1 MGCAGGEQDWRELAG
16 LLRARGLQVD
26 DVAGDRGGRPAD
38 DHGNRSVGG
47 LGASWPGVG
56 TGCDVKARRLEGL
69 LQRRSEIAAAFS
81 ISQKQLAV
89 RALWSLAHPLIPE
102 P

>member
-1 MGCAGGEQDWRELAG
+1 MRAFC
-16 LLRARGLQVD
+16 ARGLQVD

-38 DHGNRSVGG
+38 DHGNRYVSG

-56 TGCDVKARRLEGL
+56 TGCDVEARRLEGL
-69 LQRRSEIAAAFS
+69 LQRRREITTAFG

-89 RALWSLAHPLIPE
+89 SALWSLVHPLIPE